1 MAVNIER
8 DNGVAIV
15 TMSRPEALNAFNT
28 EQLKALRAAVDEVAA
43 DRSIRCAI
51 LTGEGRAFAAGAD
64 IKEMAAKSAQ
74 EALAFG
80 NLGHGI
86 GIAINEAPQPW
97 IAAVNGHALGGGCE
111 IALACDIRLASE
123 TATLGQPE
131 VGLGILP
138 GWGAT
143 QRLPRLVGPG
153 IASELIFT
161 GRRLKAAEAKML
173 GLVNDVYPADALMNK
188 AREMAAAIAANSP
201 TAVSASKRM
210 IALAYDG
217 ALAQGL
223 AREAET
229 FALSFGTADQREG
242 MAAFVE
248 KRPAAFTGETD

>member
-1 MAVNIER
+1 MAVRIER
-8 DNGVAIV
+8 DGAVAVV

-28 EQLKALRAAVDEVAA
+28 EQLAALRDAVDEVAA
-43 DRSIRCAI
+43 DRSVRCAI

-64 IKEMAAKSAQ
+64 IKEMAGKSPQ
-74 EALAFG
+74 EGLAFG
-80 NLGHGI
+80 RLGHAI
-86 GIAINEAPQPW
+86 GLAINAAPQPW
-97 IAAVNGHALGGGCE
+97 IAAINGHALGGGCE

-143 QRLPRLVGPG
+143 QRLTRLVGPG

-161 GRRLKAAEAKML
+161 GRRLKAPEALAL
-173 GLVNDVYPADALMNK
+173 GLVNAVYPLDGLMNK
-188 AREMAAAIAANSP
+188 AREMAATIAANSP
-201 TAVSASKRM
+201 TAVAASKRM
-210 IALAYDG
+210 IALALDG
-217 ALAQGL
+217 PLANGL

-248 KRPAAFTGETD
+248 KRAAAFTGE

>member
-1 MAVNIER
+1 MAVRIER
-8 DNGVAIV
+8 DGAVAVV

-28 EQLKALRAAVDEVAA
+28 EQLEALRDAVAEVAG
-43 DRSIRCAI
+43 DRSVRCAI

-64 IKEMAAKSAQ
+64 IKEMAGKTPQ
-74 EALAFG
+74 EGLAFG
-80 NLGHGI
+80 RLGHEI
-86 GIAINEAPQPW
+86 GLAINAAPQPW

-143 QRLPRLVGPG
+143 QRLTRLVGPG
-153 IASELIFT
+153 VASELIFT
-161 GRRLKAAEAKML
+161 GRRLKAPEALAL
-173 GLVNDVYPADALMNK
+173 GLVNAVYPMDGLMAK
-188 AREMAAAIAANSP
+188 AREMALAIAANSP
-201 TAVSASKRM
+201 AAVTASKRM
-210 IALAYDG
+210 IALALDG
-217 ALAQGL
+217 PLATGL

-248 KRPAAFTGETD
+248 KRAPEFTGE

>member
-1 MAVNIER
+1 
-8 DNGVAIV
+8 
-15 TMSRPEALNAFNT
+15 
-28 EQLKALRAAVDEVAA
+28 
-43 DRSIRCAI
+43 
-51 LTGEGRAFAAGAD
+51 
-64 IKEMAAKSAQ
+64 
-74 EALAFG
+74 
-80 NLGHGI
+80 
-86 GIAINEAPQPW
+86 
-97 IAAVNGHALGGGCE
+97 
-111 IALACDIRLASE
+111 
-123 TATLGQPE
+123 
-131 VGLGILP
+131 
-138 GWGAT
+138 
-143 QRLPRLVGPG
+143 
-153 IASELIFT
+153 
-161 GRRLKAAEAKML
+161 ML